1 MIDLTV
7 GREYYRLHTDMFDW
21 CTEQFG
27 TITTTWNRQMVFGN
41 QYYTFE
47 NDADATYFALRW
59 VKNES

>member
-1 MIDLTV
+1 VTDIVLD
-7 GREYYRLHTDMFDW
+7 RDYYHLHPEIYEW
-21 CTEQFG
+21 CNEHFG
-27 TITTTWNRQMVFGN
+27 IMTTTWNRHMHFGN